1 MKPTLDEDSPILF
14 PFPRPGEARNVA
26 VDPFR
31 PKQAAEADTAD
42 LGNGFKLHH
51 DDDKEWE
58 TEAEDDDRAF
68 STEVASQPNNYSRP
82 AGRVSRRLDS
92 SARSTHLS
100 STARPAHATRYSEE
114 QVHCSSIYSDASK
127 GDGYAVDQPPGRLDC
142 SLQAHNDP
150 QPLGRPSTL
159 WPQRSASGGGE
170 TAWSKTSSSISMER
184 FKFDRGM
191 YSILM
196 SSAEREV
203 SNILDCARMSTD
215 TLVTAV
221 EQPPKKIKPGPEL
234 SSTDPNVPVTRGE
247 CATPGEPVRST
258 VPTKD
263 SLDTDGDWQTIT
275 TERPHEP
282 IREIELNFGKGAGSS
297 LADVSDTSA
306 DDMRNVQLDD
316 LSAKAGYLAQ
326 STLDEFGLGQARQCN
341 HHAPS
346 RANTGHPN
354 HAFQMPQLPARA
366 AEAVRCFSNPFR
378 QDFATPCR
386 RERPDAA
393 FEMAKLSNSYGSL
406 ESDPTEVG
414 RRGLGYSL
422 TRNQLGQ
429 DPPKLPSV
437 MFDRQSNWPSFRQS
451 TGYGGEDLASRDT
464 SRLPFPLISLPEAAR
479 LQSFR
484 REQGQE
490 DHTDP
495 PGFFAAKA
503 RSVRSATVSTMS
515 TVPSPM
521 TPLSAYVDWQANM
534 SPRGHRRAPAAC
546 PAHGLPG
553 QPCSPNPFHSGS
565 PRPKTGRKL
574 FGQDVSDSSSIIE
587 ARILRLRGFA
597 MSAREIRAGIG
608 HESSEL
614 SEIELMERGRGR
626 ALHGGLPGKTTTP
639 LKLLF
644 LGIRVT
650 TVIFPLVGILALCG
664 HFDSTISWYSR
675 GQRHSLLTRQRFI
688 LKRQLLVELVMY
700 AILITALV
708 VYYSLHG
715 QRGSQ

>member
-1 MKPTLDEDSPILF
+1 MKPTTLEKDSPFLF
-14 PFPRPGEARNVA
+14 PFPRSGEARNVA

-31 PKQAAEADTAD
+31 PKQAAEPDMAD
-42 LGNGFKLHH
+42 LGNGIKQQL

-58 TEAEDDDRAF
+58 TEADDDDRVF
-68 STEVASQPNNYSRP
+68 STEATTKPNNCARAASRI
-82 AGRVSRRLDS
+82 SRRLDS
-92 SARSTHLS
+92 SARSTQPS
-100 STARPAHATRYSEE
+100 PIAHPATRCSE
-114 QVHCSSIYSDASK
+114 QHIHCSSIYSEASK
-127 GDGYAVDQPPGRLDC
+127 GDEHAVDQPPGRLDC
-142 SLQAHNDP
+142 SLQEHNNP
-150 QPLGRPSTL
+150 RPLPPATL
-159 WPQRSASGGGE
+159 WPQRSTSGGGE

-191 YSILM
+191 YSLLM

-203 SNILDCARMSTD
+203 SNTLDCARISTD
-215 TLVTAV
+215 TLVTV
-221 EQPPKKIKPGPEL
+221 IEQPPKKIKPGPEL
-234 SSTDPNVPVTRGE
+234 SSIDHNVPVIKGE
-247 CATPGEPVRST
+247 CANPREEPVQSP
-258 VPTKD
+258 VPTKN

-282 IREIELNFGKGAGSS
+282 IREIELNFAKGAGSS

-306 DDMRNVQLDD
+306 DDVRNAQLDD

-326 STLDEFGLGQARQCN
+326 STLDEFGLARQCN
-341 HHAPS
+341 HHLAPP
-346 RANTGHPN
+346 RANTGHAS
-354 HAFQMPQLPARA
+354 HVFQMPQRPARA
-366 AEAVRCFSNPFR
+366 AEAIRCFSNPFR
-378 QDFATPCR
+378 QDFAPP
-386 RERPDAA
+386 PDAA
-393 FEMAKLSNSYGSL
+393 FEMAKLSNSYDSL
-406 ESDPTEVG
+406 ESGPIEVCRKG
-414 RRGLGYSL
+414 IRYS
-422 TRNQLGQ
+422 NKLGQ

-451 TGYGGEDLASRDT
+451 TGYKEEGLVSRDT

-484 REQGQE
+484 RERGQE

-495 PGFFAAKA
+495 PGFFAARV
-503 RSVRSATVSTMS
+503 RSARSATVSTMS
-515 TVPSPM
+515 TVNSPM

-534 SPRGHRRAPAAC
+534 SPRGHGRARAAC
-546 PAHGLPG
+546 PGHGLPR

-626 ALHGGLPGKTTTP
+626 ALHGGQPGKTTTP
-639 LKLLF
+639 LRVLF
-644 LGIRVT
+644 WGIRVT

-700 AILITALV
+700 AVLITALV

-715 QRGSQ
+715 QRSVE